1 VETCRERK
9 REAPG
14 VGGAGWLAK
23 RGAPTLPG
31 SRAGQKRRKEPAAL
45 LFSLY
50 VLPPFSLLGR
60 ILAMDL

>member
-23 RGAPTLPG
+23 RGAPPLPG
-31 SRAGQKRRKEPAAL
+31 LRAGQNVEREIESQPPASL
-45 LFSLY
+45 LFSSPSMFF
-50 VLPPFSLLGR
+50 LPSLF
-60 ILAMDL
+60 